1 MFNTYASS
9 MGVHERIN
17 EYAARA
23 GAFSARVSTQP
34 SWVLK
39 AAFFAGALVLTGI
52 VLLLIIPAILV
63 ALVVLILLSFVNLIR
78 RALRPRPMPEEGRR
92 NVRVVGITRLEREDQ
107 PPTGA

>member
-1 MFNTYASS
+1 MNTYDSA

-23 GAFSARVSTQP
+23 SEFSARVSTQP

-39 AAFFAGALVLTGI
+39 AAFFAGALVLTGV

-63 ALVVLILLSFVNLIR
+63 AFVVLVLLSLVNVVR
-78 RALRPRPMPEEGRR
+78 RVLRPRAAPQEGRR
-92 NVRVVGITRLEREDQ
+92 NVRVVGITRLDRDDQ
-107 PPTGA
+107 PPAGV